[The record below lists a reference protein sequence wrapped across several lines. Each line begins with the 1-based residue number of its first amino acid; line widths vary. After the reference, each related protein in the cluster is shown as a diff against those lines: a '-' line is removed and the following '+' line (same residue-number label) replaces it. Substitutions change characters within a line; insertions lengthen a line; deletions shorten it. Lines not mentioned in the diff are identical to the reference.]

1 MAWNSTSN
9 KSLNN
14 GGEQKALIGP
24 GAPVAY
30 NAGTA
35 GRPYRDSW
43 DIERAYREGMQKV
56 TWVTRCIDAIAG
68 NQSRLPMIL
77 REDNSPD
84 GRIVTRGNKELL
96 DILNSKSNIGENS
109 FIFRYRLSA
118 QLLMSTRGVFIEKVR
133 GRSGKIIGLNLLP
146 PQYTSPIPDA
156 RKFVSGFEVDM
167 PNGTK
172 EILKPENVIWLR
184 KPHPLDPYLSLTP
197 MESAGIAIEIEN
209 LAKVYNRNFL
219 MNDGRPGGLVVIKG
233 EIDDDDKDEIKNRF
247 RGNFNKTGQIT
258 VLSADDGVDYVD
270 TSSSPRDASYIEMRQ
285 ITKEEIFAAFGVP
298 ESVIGNA
305 SGRTFSNASEE
316 LRVFWMET
324 MLPHLEQI
332 ARGLDDLD
340 ERYYI
345 DFDTSEVPILV
356 IAKQERER
364 FLLDEI
370 QNGLISVNE
379 YREKVGRKKVESE
392 LADSLLTNPNL
403 TPIANTEKPFNP
415 AEQQGGMMGAPGAVP
430 SGMEGMAPG
439 MEGVPGAEGMAPG
452 MEGVPP
458 GAEAMP
464 PGMEMGTP
472 PEVAGGFGQEA
483 MATAS
488 AYGQMQFKYDNAVVN
503 DWDVK
508 AEQSAERWT
517 EILDSSLE
525 RIFERQQ
532 RVVLEK
538 SLGAK
543 ARKAVVAGNLA
554 VESIFDSGV
563 WSKQMRDDI
572 RPVLAAIATDAIE
585 QTGQQ
590 TGMTTP
596 IDQDEIEQYL
606 DQQVERIEQVNETT
620 KGEIASAIL
629 IALAMSDDSDDDR
642 LSMLKAAL
650 IAIFANLLGR
660 RRRVIAEHEAQTAF
674 NAGTFFAA
682 KQAGALSKTW
692 LTRRD
697 PRVREQH
704 AFLQGK
710 TVPFDGG
717 FAVDGSLLRFPGD
730 PLAPPHL
737 TINCRCRLRFN
748 ID

>member
-9 KSLNN
+9 KSLNS
-14 GGEQKALIGP
+14 GEQKALIGP

-30 NAGTA
+30 NSGTA

-133 GRSGKIIGLNLLP
+133 GRSGKVLGLNLLP
-146 PQYTSPIPDA
+146 PQYTSPIPDPK
-156 RKFVSGFEVDM
+156 RFVSGFEVDM

-172 EILKPENVIWLR
+172 EILRPENVIWLR

-219 MNDGRPGGLVVIKG
+219 MNDGRPGGLVVIRG

-379 YREKVGRKKVESE
+379 YREKVGRKKVESD

-403 TPIANTEKPFNP
+403 TPIANTEKPFD
-415 AEQQGGMMGAPGAVP
+415 AAQQQGAMMGAPGMEGAMPGPEGVMP
-430 SGMEGMAPG
+430 GMEGMPVEGMPPGAIPG
-439 MEGVPGAEGMAPG
+439 MENIAPP
-452 MEGVPP
+452 ME
-458 GAEAMP
+458 A
-464 PGMEMGTP
+464 GTP
-472 PEVAGGFGQEA
+472 PEMAGGFGQEA
-483 MATAS
+483 MVTAS
-488 AYGQMQFKYDNAVVN
+488 AYGQMQFKYDNGAIT

-525 RIFERQQ
+525 RVFERQQ
-532 RVVLEK
+532 RVVIEK
-538 SLGAK
+538 AIGAK
-543 ARKAVVAGNLA
+543 SRKAIIAGNLP
-554 VESIFDSGV
+554 VETVFDTGV

-572 RPVLAAIATDAIE
+572 RPVLAAIATDAME
-585 QTGQQ
+585 QTSQQ

-596 IDQDEIEQYL
+596 IEQDEIEQYL
-606 DQQVERIEQVNETT
+606 DQQIERVEQVNETT

-629 IALAMSDDSDDDR
+629 IAIAMSDDSDDDR

-650 IAIFANLLGR
+650 IAIFANLLGKR
-660 RRRVIAEHEAQTAF
+660 RRLIAEHEAQTAF

-710 TVPFDGG
+710 TVSFDDG
-717 FAVDGSLLRFPGD
+717 FSVDGNVLRFPGD